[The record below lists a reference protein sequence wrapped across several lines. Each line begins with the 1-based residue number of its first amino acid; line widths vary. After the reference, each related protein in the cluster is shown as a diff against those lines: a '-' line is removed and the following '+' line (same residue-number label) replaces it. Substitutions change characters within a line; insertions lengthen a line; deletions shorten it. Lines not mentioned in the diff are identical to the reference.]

1 VGEGG
6 HFVFALQGY
15 MYVVS
20 SYIATHTVR
29 PSPPT
34 SSSHLQNHHLSI
46 NSLALSRSSRVATLP
61 GPPASLPQRKAPTSR
76 GRSLQTLS
84 ASTRTASCP
93 PGSYARTHHPASISP
108 RRSGTRIS
116 MHSAMSDPIH
126 SRTPRPLGLG
136 LRSTPPSSPE
146 GGSCV
151 SFRLTR
157 HPRLYLWMDNLTRL
171 LGRALTECEGDFR
184 YRVA

>member
-20 SYIATHTVR
+20 SYIATRAVR

-34 SSSHLQNHHLSI
+34 SSSKPPPLYQFSGPLP
-46 NSLALSRSSRVATLP
+46 LLTSRNVAW
-61 GPPASLPQRKAPTSR
+61 PPASSPQCRPPRRADAPCRRCRLPHAP
-76 GRSLQTLS
+76 L
-84 ASTRTASCP
+84 P
-93 PGSYARTHHPASISP
+93 ARPAARLAHHPASISP
-108 RRSGTRIS
+108 RRSRTRIS
-116 MHSAMSDPIH
+116 MHSATSHPIH
-126 SRTPRPLGLG
+126 SKTSRPLGLG

-151 SFRLTR
+151 SFRPTR